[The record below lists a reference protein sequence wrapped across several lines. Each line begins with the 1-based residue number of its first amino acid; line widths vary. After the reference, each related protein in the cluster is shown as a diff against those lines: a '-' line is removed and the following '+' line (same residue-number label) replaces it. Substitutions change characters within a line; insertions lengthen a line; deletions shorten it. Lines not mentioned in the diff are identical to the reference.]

1 MRLQSYL
8 LGIGASSIICWIA
21 FILTILYIS
30 PETSRVL
37 ALSCF
42 FVSFFFALAGTFTII
57 GFYIRT
63 WASHNE
69 LYYANINISFRQG
82 IFVAFA
88 FVGILALQAL
98 NLLTWWDGILFV
110 AIIILIEFYFLT
122 KK

>member
-8 LGIGASSIICWIA
+8 LGIGASSIICWLA
-21 FILTILYIS
+21 FILTIIYIS
-30 PETSRVL
+30 PETTRVL

-42 FVSFFFALAGTFTII
+42 FVSLFCALAGTFTVI

-69 LYYANINISFRQG
+69 LYYANINIAFRQG
-82 IFVAFA
+82 IFISFA
-88 FVGILALQAL
+88 FVGLLALQAL
-98 NLLTWWDGILFV
+98 KLLTWWDGILFV
-110 AIIILIEFYFLT
+110 AIIILVEFYFLT